1 MAERQRRARALMAAT
16 AALTLAGCSATHVGD
31 DWQCPLAQ
39 GKVCASVAAADPAVP
54 ETLAPETR
62 APETRAPLTLAPL
75 TRGTANLAHD
85 IPHYRR
91 GESRIAAGAPAGRGG
106 EPACESDCDPFAW
119 LGSLFAGFAD
129 AGPAD
134 PGTAISRRN
143 GDVEAAAPAGPSGNP
158 AAPAP
163 GAARDSAAAAGHP
176 ASRAYAT
183 DSTAIAPAVPDH
195 APPTA
200 TDGVDGTAGTGDAPG
215 PAFDD
220 VLRTGEVVARIWI
233 APFVD
238 DEGVYREG
246 SWVRAVIAPAGWRL
260 P

>member
-134 PGTAISRRN
+134 PGTAISGEMAMSRPPRPPAQAETPPRRRRVPL
-143 GDVEAAAPAGPSGNP
+143 GILPPLPAIRPPALTRPIPRRSRRRCRTMPRLRQPTGWTGPLAPETHPVRRSTTCSAPARWWRASGSRPSWTTKGCT
-158 AAPAP
+158 
-163 GAARDSAAAAGHP
+163 ARG
-176 ASRAYAT
+176 RGYA
-183 DSTAIAPAVPDH
+183 
-195 APPTA
+195 
-200 TDGVDGTAGTGDAPG
+200 
-215 PAFDD
+215 
-220 VLRTGEVVARIWI
+220 R
-233 APFVD
+233 
-238 DEGVYREG
+238 
-246 SWVRAVIAPAGWRL
+246 
-260 P
+260 